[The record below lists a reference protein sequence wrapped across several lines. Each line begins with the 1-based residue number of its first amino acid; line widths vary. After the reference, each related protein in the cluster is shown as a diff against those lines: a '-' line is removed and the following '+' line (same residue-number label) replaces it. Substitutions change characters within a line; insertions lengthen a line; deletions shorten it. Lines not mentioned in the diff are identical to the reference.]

1 VDLPPLGV
9 ARIALRFTL
18 QLVVVADAD
27 EQVSVDEIVLLNKDH
42 QRLEHLG
49 LTSGQ

>member
-1 VDLPPLGV
+1 M
-9 ARIALRFTL
+9 ALRFKL

-42 QRLEHLG
+42 RG
-49 LTSGQ
+49 WSTWA